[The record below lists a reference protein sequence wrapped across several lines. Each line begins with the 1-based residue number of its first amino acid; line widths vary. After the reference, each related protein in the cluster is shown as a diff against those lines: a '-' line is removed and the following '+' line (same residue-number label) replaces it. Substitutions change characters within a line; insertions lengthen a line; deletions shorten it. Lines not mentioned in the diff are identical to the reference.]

1 MDMSVKLNLSYPA
14 ARPVEQVAEKSVAE
28 KSASEK
34 AVNRSVDTSGGK
46 GSHPASVV
54 DDAEK
59 VRNAVTEIEKFL
71 SSTRRNLEFSTD
83 EESGKIVVKVI
94 ASETGEL
101 IRQLP
106 SEEALRIANSLSDV
120 NSILFDAKV

>member
-14 ARPVEQVAEKSVAE
+14 ARSTESVADKPVARTADTPRGSDTLEPNAVSAAEKGTE
-28 KSASEK
+28 
-34 AVNRSVDTSGGK
+34 
-46 GSHPASVV
+46 
-54 DDAEK
+54 AEK
-59 VRNAVTEIEKFL
+59 VKSAVSEIEKVL
-71 SSTRRNLEFSTD
+71 SSSRRNLEFSTD

-106 SEEALRIANSLSDV
+106 SEEALRIAHSLSDV
-120 NSILFDAKV
+120 NSLLFDAKV

>member
-1 MDMSVKLNLSYPA
+1 MDMSVKLNLSYPT
-14 ARPVEQVAEKSVAE
+14 ARPADPAADKPVTRSAEAPRGNSDTLE
-28 KSASEK
+28 PK
-34 AVNRSVDTSGGK
+34 AVTAAESA
-46 GSHPASVV
+46 H
-54 DDAEK
+54 DAEK
-59 VRNAVTEIEKFL
+59 VKQAVSEIEKFL

-106 SEEALRIANSLSDV
+106 SEEALRIAHSLSDV
-120 NSILFDAKV
+120 NSLLFDAKA

>member
-14 ARPVEQVAEKSVAE
+14 ARATESVADKPVARSADAPRGSDTLEPKAVSAAEKGTDS
-28 KSASEK
+28 
-34 AVNRSVDTSGGK
+34 
-46 GSHPASVV
+46 
-54 DDAEK
+54 EK
-59 VRNAVTEIEKFL
+59 VRNAVSQIEKFL

-106 SEEALRIANSLSDV
+106 SEEALRIAHSLSDV
-120 NSILFDAKV
+120 NSLLFDAKV

>member
-14 ARPVEQVAEKSVAE
+14 ARTAEQVAEKPVA
-28 KSASEK
+28 
-34 AVNRSVDTSGGK
+34 RSTGTSGDGEKQQDPGK
-46 GSHPASVV
+46 VQSA
-54 DDAEK
+54 DK
-59 VRNAVTEIEKFL
+59 VQAANDVKGAVSEIEKFL
-71 SSTRRNLEFSTD
+71 KETRRNLEFVTD

-106 SEEALRIANSLSDV
+106 SEEALRIAHSLSDV
-120 NSILFDAKV
+120 KSILFDAKV

>member
-14 ARPVEQVAEKSVAE
+14 ARSAEQVTEKPVARAADAFGDGE
-28 KSASEK
+28 KKQDPVKVQDADK
-34 AVNRSVDTSGGK
+34 VKHAV
-46 GSHPASVV
+46 A
-54 DDAEK
+54 
-59 VRNAVTEIEKFL
+59 EIEKFL
-71 SSTRRNLEFSTD
+71 KETQRNLEFSTD

-106 SEEALRIANSLSDV
+106 SEEALRIAHSLSDV
-120 NSILFDAKV
+120 KSVLFDAKV

>member
-14 ARPVEQVAEKSVAE
+14 ARSAEPVVDKPVTRPADTTRGSDNLEP
-28 KSASEK
+28 K
-34 AVNRSVDTSGGK
+34 AVHAIEDSSDI
-46 GSHPASVV
+46 
-54 DDAEK
+54 EK
-59 VRNAVTEIEKFL
+59 VKNAVSDIEQFL
-71 SSTRRNLEFSTD
+71 SSSRRNLEFSTD

-101 IRQLP
+101 VRQLP
-106 SEEALRIANSLSDV
+106 SEEALRIARSLSDV

>member
-14 ARPVEQVAEKSVAE
+14 ARSTEPVADKPVARTADTLRGSDTLEPKAVSAAEKGTE
-28 KSASEK
+28 
-34 AVNRSVDTSGGK
+34 
-46 GSHPASVV
+46 
-54 DDAEK
+54 AEK
-59 VRNAVTEIEKFL
+59 VKSAVSEIEKFL
-71 SSTRRNLEFSTD
+71 SSSRRNLEFSTD

-106 SEEALRIANSLSDV
+106 SEEALRIAHSLSDV
-120 NSILFDAKV
+120 NSLLFDAKV

>member
-1 MDMSVKLNLSYPA
+1 MDMSVKMNLSYPA
-14 ARPVEQVAEKSVAE
+14 VRPAEQAGDKPAGRLAETPRDGDTPGLSMADE
-28 KSASEK
+28 ASK
-34 AVNRSVDTSGGK
+34 VKDAVSD
-46 GSHPASVV
+46 
-54 DDAEK
+54 
-59 VRNAVTEIEKFL
+59 IEKYL
-71 SSTRRNLEFSTD
+71 DSTRRNLKFSTD

-106 SEEALRIANSLSDV
+106 SEEALRSANNLSDV

>member
-14 ARPVEQVAEKSVAE
+14 ARPVEQVAEKS
-28 KSASEK
+28 ASEK
-34 AVNRSVDTSGGK
+34 AVNRSVDTSGGN

>member
-14 ARPVEQVAEKSVAE
+14 ARTAEQVAEKPVAR
-28 KSASEK
+28 SDIPGDSEK
-34 AVNRSVDTSGGK
+34 RQDSTRVQG
-46 GSHPASVV
+46 
-54 DDAEK
+54 AEK
-59 VRNAVTEIEKFL
+59 VQAADKVKEAVSEIEKFL
-71 SSTRRNLEFSTD
+71 KETRRNLEFFTD

-106 SEEALRIANSLSDV
+106 SEEALRIAHSLSDV
-120 NSILFDAKV
+120 KSILFDAKV

>member
-14 ARPVEQVAEKSVAE
+14 ARPVEQVTEKPVAE
-28 KSASEK
+28 KTASEK
-34 AVNRSVDTSGGK
+34 AVNRSVDASRGN
-46 GSHPASVV
+46 GSQQTSVV

>member
-1 MDMSVKLNLSYPA
+1 MDMSVKLNLSYAA
-14 ARPVEQVAEKSVAE
+14 ARSAEQVGDKSVDRSAATPR
-28 KSASEK
+28 SASDTLESK
-34 AVNRSVDTSGGK
+34 AVSAAESVN
-46 GSHPASVV
+46 
-54 DDAEK
+54 DAEK
-59 VRNAVTEIEKFL
+59 VKNAVSEIEKFL

-106 SEEALRIANSLSDV
+106 SEEALRIAHSLSDV
-120 NSILFDAKV
+120 NSLLFDAKV